1 MRWYTGVRMPTA
13 NSRVQVTVDTELAAA
28 LAEIDPSPRSR
39 SRLIRD
45 MALRGVEAEREER
58 EAERRRE
65 AREHLLKIV
74 RGQTDYAPASALA
87 AHAEREA
94 SV

>member
-1 MRWYTGVRMPTA
+1 MRWYTAVRMPTA
-13 NSRVQVTVDTELAAA
+13 NARVQVTVDTELAAA

-74 RGQTDYAPASALA
+74 RGQTDYDPTSALA
-87 AHAEREA
+87 AHAEREG